1 MLNIPRPPYLMLGYN
16 RTITPTN
23 IRFAQH
29 WARGGGGR
37 KKKRGKNSNL
47 PNTFDDDCSIRLFY
61 RLLLQGFC
69 SRFWSPSRTGQV
81 QDKGFFRGPNIL
93 DEGEEGGG
101 SLQGHHQLAC
111 VQTLP
116 PLPSEKKCGFFFE
129 EGGGRGGGVCT
140 HRLAVASLAIQSLR
154 RRQPYSTD
162 KSSCNAGN
170 WAKRALSIFGFK
182 FWGS

>member
-1 MLNIPRPPYLMLGYN
+1 MLNIPRPPYSMLGYN
-16 RTITPTN
+16 RTIMPTN
-23 IRFAQH
+23 VNVLLNIGPEA
-29 WARGGGGR
+29 GEEG
-37 KKKRGKNSNL
+37 KKKGKNSNL
-47 PNTFDDDCSIRLFY
+47 PNTFDHDCSIRLFY

-116 PLPSEKKCGFFFE
+116 PLPSEKKCGFFSKRV
-129 EGGGRGGGVCT
+129 GGGYLYPQAR
-140 HRLAVASLAIQSLR
+140 AIQSLR

>member
-1 MLNIPRPPYLMLGYN
+1 ML
-16 RTITPTN
+16 RT
-23 IRFAQH
+23 R
-29 WARGGGGR
+29 
-37 KKKRGKNSNL
+37 
-47 PNTFDDDCSIRLFY
+47 
-61 RLLLQGFC
+61 
-69 SRFWSPSRTGQV
+69 V
-81 QDKGFFRGPNIL
+81 FFRGLNIL

-116 PLPSEKKCGFFFE
+116 PPSPQKKNAVFFE
-129 EGGGRGGGVCT
+129 GGGGGVCT
-140 HRLAVASLAIQSLR
+140 HRLAAAGLAIQSLR

>member
-1 MLNIPRPPYLMLGYN
+1 MLNIPRPPYSMLGYN
-16 RTITPTN
+16 RTIMPTN
-23 IRFAQH
+23 INVLLNIGPEA
-29 WARGGGGR
+29 GEEG
-37 KKKRGKNSNL
+37 KKKGKNSNL

-61 RLLLQGFC
+61 RLLPQGFC
-69 SRFWSPSRTGQV
+69 SRFWGPSRTGQV

-116 PLPSEKKCGFFFE
+116 PPSSPQKKNAGFFRR
-129 EGGGRGGGVCT
+129 GGGGVCT
-140 HRLAVASLAIQSLR
+140 NRLAAAGLAIQSLR

-162 KSSCNAGN
+162 KSSYNAGN